1 LIHNYI
7 LEALCKPDEELGTDW
22 DFWATPALK
31 ALKDPY
37 SRYLSAWKARLEL
50 VGDGREQPANEGQ
63 SMSISVKGM
72 ILLWKSRTT
81 MVKQTKHENLI
92 STQFVDD
99 DIKHYKELAFM
110 FVTLKLTVKSKTG
123 LINLKML
130 VLLDLKLLL
139 GADVQWQKMD
149 GTRSGTTDVL
159 DAARPGADGSESE
172 KSEPVPVNQEGAAVP
187 EGAATAAPEGA
198 ATAALAEAGTA
209 GADKVAPN
217 LSDFTTWTP
226 DSWDAAVPFSDLS
239 FPVDKPLIQNKC
251 YLAVAILFTHKVAL
265 RAQHA
270 DMWAGLRAAWESQFG
285 VELTEET
292 LGKPPT
298 AGPNKYTAAE
308 VAWCEE
314 TLRFLTQGGRQPRRE
329 ARRPAAAK
337 SVDKSSTQKKRG
349 RDDEGG
355 ER

>member
-1 LIHNYI
+1 MIHNCI
-7 LEALCKPDEELGTDW
+7 LEALGKPDEELAADW

-37 SRYLSAWKARLEL
+37 SRYLSAWTARLEL
-50 VGDGREQPANEGQ
+50 VGNGREQPANEGQ
-63 SMSISVKGM
+63 SVSISVKGM
-72 ILLWKSRTT
+72 ILSWRPRIT
-81 MVKQTKHENLI
+81 MAKQTKQENPI
-92 STQFVDD
+92 CTQFVDD
-99 DIKHYKELAFM
+99 DIKHYRELASM
-110 FVTLKLTVKSKTG
+110 FATLKLAVKSKTG
-123 LINLKML
+123 LTNLKML

-139 GADVQWQKMD
+139 GADIQWHKKMD

-159 DAARPGADGSESE
+159 DAARPGADGSESDT
-172 KSEPVPVNQEGAAVP
+172 

-198 ATAALAEAGTA
+198 ATAARAEAGTA
-209 GADKVAPN
+209 GADKVAKVAPN

-251 YLAVAILFTHKVAL
+251 WLAVAILFTHKVAL
-265 RAQHA
+265 RTQHA
-270 DMWAGLRAAWESQFG
+270 GMWAGLREAWESQFG

-292 LGKPPT
+292 LGRPPT

-308 VAWCEE
+308 VAWCEA
-314 TLRFLTQGGRQPRRE
+314 TLQVLTQGGRQPRRE

-337 SVDKSSTQKKRG
+337 SVDKSSTEKKRS

>member
-1 LIHNYI
+1 LIHNCI
-7 LEALCKPDEELGTDW
+7 LEALGKPDEELGTDW

-63 SMSISVKGM
+63 SVSISVRGM
-72 ILLWKSRTT
+72 ILSWRPRIT
-81 MVKQTKHENLI
+81 MAKQTKQENPI
-92 STQFVDD
+92 CTQFVND
-99 DIKHYKELAFM
+99 DIKQYKELASM
-110 FVTLKLTVKSKTG
+110 FVALKLAVKSKTG
-123 LINLKML
+123 LTNLKML

-139 GADVQWQKMD
+139 GADVQWHKKMD

-159 DAARPGADGSESE
+159 DAAGPGADGSESE
-172 KSEPVPVNQEGAAVP
+172 NSEKDPVIQEGA
-187 EGAATAAPEGA
+187 AAPEGA
-198 ATAALAEAGTA
+198 ATAARAEAGTA
-209 GADKVAPN
+209 GADKVAKVAPN

-265 RAQHA
+265 RTQHA
-270 DMWAGLRAAWESQFG
+270 GMWAGLRAAWESQYG

-308 VAWCEE
+308 VAWCEG
-314 TLRFLTQGGRQPRRE
+314 TLQFLTQGGRQPRRE

-337 SVDKSSTQKKRG
+337 SVDKSSTQKKHS